1 MARSRAA
8 CGGEERWAACTKRLR
23 RRAVA
28 ELGARARGCGGVR
41 CCGARR
47 AREVRRR
54 GVRWPAACGARGG
67 RRAGAVA
74 GAVRCGGDSK
84 FRQHLAPPLSLRT
97 RCGGEGE
104 GGEAYRWKCH
114 RSRALGTPGTFD
126 SSFPGGMM
134 ARDLCAAINAAVS
147 PFAA

>member
-1 MARSRAA
+1 M
-8 CGGEERWAACTKRLR
+8 
-23 RRAVA
+23 
-28 ELGARARGCGGVR
+28 
-41 CCGARR
+41 
-47 AREVRRR
+47 
-54 GVRWPAACGARGG
+54 RWPAACGARGG

-97 RCGGEGE
+97 RCGGEGGE
-104 GGEAYRWKCH
+104 AEAYRWKCH
-114 RSRALGTPGTFD
+114 RSRAKGTPGTFD
-126 SSFPGGMM
+126 SSFAGGMM

>member
-1 MARSRAA
+1 MRRRVVARAAA
-8 CGGEERWAACTKRLR
+8 CGD
-23 RRAVA
+23 A
-28 ELGARARGCGGVR
+28 EGARARCGG
-41 CCGARR
+41 
-47 AREVRRR
+47 
-54 GVRWPAACGARGG
+54 AACGARGG

-74 GAVRCGGDSK
+74 ARCGGDSK
-84 FRQHLAPPLSLRT
+84 FWQHLAPPLSLRA

-104 GGEAYRWKCH
+104 GAEAYRVECH

-126 SSFPGGMM
+126 SSFPGGIM

>member
-1 MARSRAA
+1 MR
-8 CGGEERWAACTKRLR
+8 R

-28 ELGARARGCGGVR
+28 GRRRAVMR
-41 CCGARR
+41 RR

-74 GAVRCGGDSK
+74 ARCGGDSK
-84 FRQHLAPPLSLRT
+84 FRQHLAPPLSLRA

-104 GGEAYRWKCH
+104 GAEAYRVECH

-126 SSFPGGMM
+126 SSFPGGIM
-134 ARDLCAAINAAVS
+134 ARDLCAAINSPVS
-147 PFAA
+147 TFAA